1 MAVHDQNFLAA
12 VARYLVCGF
21 LQKIQ
26 LKMRAVCDG
35 SGLVFGLE
43 NLAEVVLRKDHCVLL
58 VGSVQRGI
66 AHIKQ
71 ISAQRQ
77 VRAMFLQNAETQ
89 QPCALGLL
97 NSATKV
103 PGSQFYPMGR
113 ELGLRPQRRR
123 TEKQDE

>member
-12 VARYLVCGF
+12 VARHLVCGF

-26 LKMRAVCDG
+26 LKMRAVCHG

-77 VRAMFLQNAETQ
+77 VRAMFLQNAERQ
-89 QPCALGLL
+89 QACALGLL

-103 PGSQFYPMGR
+103 RGSQFFPMGR
-113 ELGLRPQRRR
+113 EFGLRPQRRR